1 MAIRSK
7 LPSNRNHRYNEAV
20 LQDIEQLHSILTDIV
35 KKVGLPPPPTL
46 QTTLLRQS
54 EPSPPLP
61 TDRRPNLLSGLD
73 LHDTNYGPS
82 CDNSPKVSPE
92 DGNLPHVPIYS
103 LYALTKMRALRS
115 PDEPEDV
122 HGDDHQ
128 LGHDHHL
135 VNGRHPSGVR
145 GLDDFIDRGEIR
157 LDDAERL
164 FALYRDR
171 LDAFMYGIGCRYGT
185 LDELRR
191 RSPILAAATLTV
203 AALHDPQ
210 ADALYGTCSA
220 ELRRLTERSMFDR
233 RVDRNYL
240 RAMCVAAYWLSDMS
254 WMLSGYAIR
263 RAAESNL
270 HNSYS
275 RAIEEKSEE
284 AADGA
289 RLWYVLNICDGH
301 LATLYGRP
309 SILQG
314 DPSMQE
320 WQDFLD
326 SPIAT
331 EEDRRLVSQIALL
344 GILGS
349 IRALFGPDRSQPV
362 PRTYLHQI
370 SHFSKQLD
378 HWIKQWTST
387 IPGKPLYSSSPIY
400 RYKRKG

>member
-1 MAIRSK
+1 M
-7 LPSNRNHRYNEAV
+7 H
-20 LQDIEQLHSILTDIV
+20 DI
-35 KKVGLPPPPTL
+35 
-46 QTTLLRQS
+46 
-54 EPSPPLP
+54 
-61 TDRRPNLLSGLD
+61 
-73 LHDTNYGPS
+73 NYGPS
-82 CDNSPKVSPE
+82 CDNSPKISPD
-92 DGNLPHVPIYS
+92 DGDLPHVPIHS

-115 PDEPEDV
+115 PDELEDV
-122 HGDDHQ
+122 NGSAGDGHNHGHS
-128 LGHDHHL
+128 HRL
-135 VNGRHPSGVR
+135 VNGRHPPGGR
-145 GLDDFIDRGEIR
+145 GLDDFISRGEIR
-157 LDDAERL
+157 PDDAERL
-164 FALYRDR
+164 FVLYRDR
-171 LDAFMYGIGCRYGT
+171 LDAFMYGIGCRYRT

-210 ADALYGTCSA
+210 ADALYGTCSS

-233 RVDRNYL
+233 RVDRDYL

-263 RAAESNL
+263 RAAECNL

-362 PRTYLHQI
+362 PRAYLHQI
-370 SHFSKQLD
+370 SHFGKQLD

-387 IPGKPLYSSSPIY
+387 IPGKP
-400 RYKRKG
+400 